1 MCADGC
7 VDGFVLFAEF
17 DGALQGATMR
27 VTGADVEDHRD
38 ARRMRAPD
46 HIFAIGVEFVTID
59 VSV

>member
-1 MCADGC
+1 
-7 VDGFVLFAEF
+7 VLFAEF
-17 DGALQGATMR
+17 DGALQGAAMR

-38 ARRMRAPD
+38 ARRMRALD